1 MATVENALIEDREA
15 ALDSDLVVVAPR
27 KGLPAKV
34 AEDKHAGPE
43 DLQAQ
48 LENAKE
54 ELATLERGL
63 TAKLRSVDQYVHDKP
78 WQSMGIAAG
87 VGMAAGVGLTTGA
100 FYWLRK
106 KKG

>member
-1 MATVENALIEDREA
+1 MASVEEALSEPGE
-15 ALDSDLVVVAPR
+15 ALDSDLVVSDARPR
-27 KGLPAKV
+27 RAAQRV

-48 LENAKE
+48 LEDARQ

-63 TAKLRSVDQYVHDKP
+63 TAKLRSVDQFVHEKP

-87 VGMAAGVGLTTGA
+87 VGVAAGVGLTTGV
-100 FYWLRK
+100 FYMLRK
-106 KKG
+106 KG